1 MKLGAAEARRTYA
14 RADPA
19 RAGLLIYGA
28 DPMRVALMR
37 EEVIRLVAGP
47 EAEADMRVTRLAGS
61 DLRQDPA
68 RLLDAI
74 KAQGF
79 FPGPRVAFLEE
90 AGDGVEP
97 VVNAALADWRPG
109 DAMLVVTAGDLKGK
123 SALRKLFEGHR
134 AAHALGLYDDPP
146 TRDEVARLVAE
157 AGLAEPGRE
166 AMSDLLSLSQALD
179 PGDFRQT
186 LLKLA
191 LYKRDDPAPLT
202 PADIAICAPA
212 TVEAEVEEVVFAA
225 AEGRVAEIGG
235 LIRRLAGQGEGAVGI
250 CIAATR
256 HFRALH
262 AAAADPGGAAAGL
275 ARARPPVYGP
285 KRDRMQRQATV
296 MGRDRLETALRLLVE
311 TDLTLRSTSNAPA
324 LALVERALI
333 RLAMLVPT

>member
-1 MKLGAAEARRTYA
+1 MKIGAAEARRTYA
-14 RADPA
+14 RPDPA
-19 RAGLLIYGA
+19 RAGLLIFGA

-37 EEVIRLVAGP
+37 EEIIRLVAGP
-47 EAEADMRVTRLAGS
+47 DAETDMRITRLAGS

-68 RLLDAI
+68 RLLDAV

-97 VVNAALADWRPG
+97 VVQAALAEWRPG
-109 DAMLVVTAGDLKGK
+109 DAMLLVTAGDLKTK

-134 AAHALGLYDDPP
+134 ATHALGLYDDPP
-146 TRDEVARLVAE
+146 SRDDVARFVSE

-166 AMSDLLSLSQALD
+166 AMSDLLALSQALD

-186 LLKLA
+186 LVKLA
-191 LYKRDDPAPLT
+191 LYKRGDPVPLT
-202 PADIAICAPA
+202 STDIATCAPA
-212 TVEAEVEEVVFAA
+212 TVEAEIDEVVHAA

-262 AAAADPGGAAAGL
+262 AAASDPGGASAGL
-275 ARARPPVYGP
+275 ARTRPPVFGP
-285 KRDRMQRQATV
+285 RRDRMLRQATA
-296 MGRDRLETALRLLVE
+296 MGRDRLETALRVLVE

-324 LALVERALI
+324 LALVERALL
-333 RLAMLVPT
+333 RLAMLVPA